1 VSELEQAIQVLKE
14 GGIIAHYTDTVLG
27 LACDAKNPDAVKK
40 LNGLKQR
47 PADKS
52 FLILVDSEGM
62 LQNHV
67 PKMPEIAWDLI
78 DSSEKPLTIVY
89 DEVKNIADGIKA
101 SDGSVGVRLTKH
113 SLTKKLIRG
122 IKGPLVSSSANLS
135 GEKAATL
142 IVDLSP
148 KLSNKI
154 DFILN
159 LDEPSAESSP
169 SSIIK
174 LKNNGEIKI
183 IRE

>member
-1 VSELEQAIQVLKE
+1 MSELDKAIQVLKE

-27 LACDAKNPDAVKK
+27 LACDAKNAEAVKN
-40 LNGLKQR
+40 LNELKQR

-52 FLILVDSEGM
+52 FLILVDSERM

-78 DSSEKPLTIVY
+78 DSSERPLTIVY
-89 DEVKNIADGIKA
+89 DEVKNIADGIAA

-113 SLTKKLIRG
+113 SLTRKLIQG
-122 IKGPLVSSSANLS
+122 IRGPLVSSSANFS
-135 GEKAATL
+135 GDKPATVL
-142 IVDLSP
+142 AELSP
-148 KLSNKI
+148 ELAAKI
-154 DFILN
+154 DFL
-159 LDEPSAESSP
+159 LDQDEPNEINRP